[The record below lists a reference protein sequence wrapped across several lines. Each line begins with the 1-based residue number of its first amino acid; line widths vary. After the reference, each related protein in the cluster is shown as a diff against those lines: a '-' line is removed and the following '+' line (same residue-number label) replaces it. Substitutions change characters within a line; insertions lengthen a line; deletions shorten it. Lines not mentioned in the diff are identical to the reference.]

1 MRSLLLSISLLCG
14 VLNGVQAVEVPVV
27 QQEAKTVAAAYR
39 VQLQSGKQPAR
50 TQTWYV
56 IRDAK
61 RIVISK
67 PGVEDIWRRNDAG
80 QVSFE
85 RVFHDD
91 KTVVEYAAGE
101 LATLGLSPNWVEL
114 GSLFDPAKL
123 SQLKK
128 VPTTSQVGLTRYQ
141 GRLGHEQIQTV
152 WLDAIGMPQS
162 LARTEHNRV
171 VRFTLVKHF
180 DQVPADWPVMS
191 RAIDDYARLDA
202 SDFGDMEY
210 NPVVRKAM
218 HLDVLAG
225 WRTEHDHGE
234 GHAH

>member
-1 MRSLLLSISLLCG
+1 LSISLLCG

-61 RIVISK
+61 RIVIGK
-67 PGVEDIWRRNDAG
+67 PGVEDIWRRNDTG

-101 LATLGLSPNWVEL
+101 LATLGLSPNWLEL

-128 VPTTSQVGLTRYQ
+128 VPATSQAGLTRYQ
-141 GRLGHEQIQTV
+141 GRLGHEQIQTI

-162 LARTEHNRV
+162 LVRTEHNRV

-180 DQVPADWPVMS
+180 DQAPAEWPVMS
-191 RAIDDYARLDA
+191 QAIDDYARLDA

>member
-14 VLNGVQAVEVPVV
+14 VLTGTQAAEPPVV
-27 QQEAKTVAAAYR
+27 QQEGQAVAAAYR
-39 VQLQSGKQPAR
+39 VQLQSAKQPAR

-85 RVFHDD
+85 RVFHAD

-101 LATLGLSPNWVEL
+101 LATLGLAPNWIEL

-123 SQLKK
+123 AQLKK
-128 VPTTSQVGLTRYQ
+128 MPGKPLAGLTRYQ
-141 GRLGHEQIQTV
+141 GRLGHEQIQMV
-152 WLDAIGMPQS
+152 WMDAIAMPQS
-162 LARTEHNRV
+162 LVRTEHGRV
-171 VRFTLVKHF
+171 VRFTLQKCL
-180 DQVPADWPVMS
+180 DQPPADWPVMS
-191 RAIDDYARLDA
+191 SAVDDYTRLDA

-218 HLDVLAG
+218 RLDVLAG

-234 GHAH
+234 GHSH